1 MPITTNETH
10 SSGSSDLSKEEL
22 SKGDL
27 SKLADG
33 GGGGATGV
41 EVPVIV
47 HASRY
52 SSSANSVGKTLPP
65 VHEETRTVI
74 VFEQGAVVRLSA
86 AVTTGEVVVLTNKV
100 TGADVICK
108 VGNVKAQPGIQ
119 NYVSLEFTQRAPG
132 FWGESSQLSRAPQ
145 APAVEAAP
153 AVIADTTLP
162 SPTSTSPILSSPALT
177 SPTVETISAAKPSP
191 VATVPDEPIPAPA
204 SVLPPPVPPAAI
216 VAYEHTAIAAGV
228 AESISALP
236 AALASPAPP
245 AKVFE
250 AGSTLGL
257 RHSGPAA
264 VGQRPIELAIPPQ
277 SSTREGKNLALIGV
291 AAVALFFAGGVAT
304 WLLLR
309 PGHSAEPTSQAAS
322 APLQTPAVTTEAALQ
337 PQAPT
342 VPDGALPAA
351 VPAEPDAA
359 SSAATLHSE
368 LRAAPQAETP
378 AIQPAVAKSANASPA
393 AASTSASSASAS
405 SASASSASAASTANA
420 PATEASHRPVL
431 DIGKMAAPSVKKKA
445 SGAISSEAPPELLA
459 QSGTV
464 PGASLNDGLLSAS
477 ARGNGLSAPFPSAPS
492 KGGSLTQ
499 PKLISSPA
507 ALYPAE
513 ARTAH
518 IQGDV
523 AIDVFID
530 ESGKVAATKVISGP
544 PVLQQAAISAVRS
557 WKYQP
562 ARLDGQPISI
572 HIRVDVNF
580 QIQ

>member
-1 MPITTNETH
+1 M
-10 SSGSSDLSKEEL
+10 
-22 SKGDL
+22 
-27 SKLADG
+27 
-33 GGGGATGV
+33 
-41 EVPVIV
+41 
-47 HASRY
+47 
-52 SSSANSVGKTLPP
+52 
-65 VHEETRTVI
+65 
-74 VFEQGAVVRLSA
+74 Q
-86 AVTTGEVVVLTNKV
+86 
-100 TGADVICK
+100 
-108 VGNVKAQPGIQ
+108 
-119 NYVSLEFTQRAPG
+119 
-132 FWGESSQLSRAPQ
+132 
-145 APAVEAAP
+145 
-153 AVIADTTLP
+153 
-162 SPTSTSPILSSPALT
+162 
-177 SPTVETISAAKPSP
+177 
-191 VATVPDEPIPAPA
+191 
-204 SVLPPPVPPAAI
+204 PPPAAPAAI
-216 VAYEHTAIAAGV
+216 VAYEHKAIAAGV

-236 AALASPAPP
+236 TVLASPAPP

-257 RHSGPAA
+257 RHSSPAA
-264 VGQRPIELAIPPQ
+264 VSQRPIELAIPPQ

-291 AAVALFFAGGVAT
+291 AAVVLFLAGGVAA

-309 PGHSAEPTSQAAS
+309 PSHSGEPASQAAS
-322 APLQTPAVTTEAALQ
+322 APAQTPAVTSEAALQ
-337 PQAPT
+337 PQAPG
-342 VPDGALPAA
+342 VPGGPLPSA
-351 VPAEPDAA
+351 VPTEPDAA

-368 LRAAPQAETP
+368 LRSAPQAETP
-378 AIQPAVAKSANASPA
+378 AIQPAAAKSASASPA
-393 AASTSASSASAS
+393 AASTSASSTSAP

-420 PATEASHRPVL
+420 PATETAHRPVL
-431 DIGKMAAPSVKKKA
+431 DIGKMSAPSVKKKA
-445 SGAISSEAPPELLA
+445 SGAVSSEAPPELLA
-459 QSGTV
+459 QSGAV
-464 PGASLNDGLLSAS
+464 PGASLSDGLLSAS

-523 AIDVFID
+523 AIDAFID

>member
-10 SSGSSDLSKEEL
+10 SSGSSDLSK
-22 SKGDL
+22 GDL
-27 SKLADG
+27 SKLADSR
-33 GGGGATGV
+33 GGGATGV

-108 VGNVKAQPGIQ
+108 VANVKAQPGIQ

-145 APAVEAAP
+145 ASPVEAAP
-153 AVIADTTLP
+153 AVVTDTTLI
-162 SPTSTSPILSSPALT
+162 SSSTTLTSLASTSPA
-177 SPTVETISAAKPSP
+177 VETIPAAKPSP
-191 VATVPDEPIPAPA
+191 AAAVPAEPIPAPP
-204 SVLPPPVPPAAI
+204 SVQPPPVPPAAI
-216 VAYEHTAIAAGV
+216 VAYEHKAIAAGV

-236 AALASPAPP
+236 TVLASPAPP

-264 VGQRPIELAIPPQ
+264 VSQRPIELAITPQ

-291 AAVALFFAGGVAT
+291 AAVVLFFAGGVAA

-309 PGHSAEPTSQAAS
+309 PGHSGEPASQAAG
-322 APLQTPAVTTEAALQ
+322 APPQAPAVTSEAALQ
-337 PQAPT
+337 PQAP
-342 VPDGALPAA
+342 A
-351 VPAEPDAA
+351 VPGGPLPSAVPTEPDAA
-359 SSAATLHSE
+359 SSAAALHSE
-368 LRAAPQAETP
+368 LRSAPQAETP
-378 AIQPAVAKSANASPA
+378 SIQPAAVKSAGASPA
-393 AASTSASSASAS
+393 AASTSAF

-420 PATEASHRPVL
+420 PAAETGHRPVL

-445 SGAISSEAPPELLA
+445 SGSISSEAPPELLA

-464 PGASLNDGLLSAS
+464 PGASLSDGLLSAS
-477 ARGNGLSAPFPSAPS
+477 ARGSGLSAPLPSAPS

-523 AIDVFID
+523 AIDAFID

-544 PVLQQAAISAVRS
+544 PVLQQAAINAVRS